1 MHPILS
7 DKKKLFFY
15 LFVWSLFGILSGVVL
30 SSFNGINTL
39 YAIAFT
45 LPLMMVYGEVNLSA
59 WYLCRAFPFERNSIW
74 KILLV
79 SIVSVVI
86 ISSSWTL
93 LAWGWLNAI
102 EQFFTIILSPVP
114 LIQTLLTIFGI
125 GIQFFLTSIAL
136 SYLIA
141 AFEKSKDAERNAY
154 ESRLLAQNAELKAL
168 RMQIDPHFL
177 FNSLNSI
184 SALTTTNPELA
195 RTMTTTLADFFRKS
209 LQYGSKETVSLKE
222 ELSLLNHYLD
232 IEKIRF
238 GKRLN
243 VVQHIEPDTLSCLT
257 PPLLLQPLV
266 ENAIKHGIAD
276 SIEGGTVSISAQTK
290 SDRLFISVENPI
302 GDDSSKKKGT
312 GLGLEI
318 VKKRLAATY
327 GKESDL
333 QTESDGNIFRV
344 ILFFPTSMNK

>member
-7 DKKKLFFY
+7 DKKKLFIY
-15 LFVWSLFGILSGVVL
+15 LVVWSVFGTLSGVIL
-30 SSFNGINTL
+30 ASFNGMNTL
-39 YAIAFT
+39 FSISFT
-45 LPLMMVYGEVNLSA
+45 LPLTMVYGEVNLSA
-59 WYLCRAFPFERNSIW
+59 WYLCRAFPLERNSIW

-79 SIVSVVI
+79 SVVSVTV

-93 LAWGWLNAI
+93 LGWGWLNAI
-102 EQFFTIILSPVP
+102 EQFFTITLSPVP
-114 LIQTLLTIFGI
+114 LVQTLLAMFGI
-125 GIQFFLTSIAL
+125 GVQFFLISIAL
-136 SYLIA
+136 GYLIA

-184 SALTTTNPELA
+184 SALTTTNPQMA

-243 VVQHIEPDTLSCLT
+243 VIQTIEPGALSSLT

-276 SIEGGTVSISAQTK
+276 SIEGGTIHISAQTK
-290 SDRLFISVENPI
+290 RNRLFISVENPFS
-302 GDDSSKKKGT
+302 DEPSKKKGT
-312 GLGLEI
+312 GLGLDI
-318 VKKRLAATY
+318 VKRRLAAMY
-327 GKESDL
+327 GNESDL
-333 QTESDGNIFRV
+333 QSESIGNIFRV
-344 ILFFPTSMNK
+344 VVFFPASVNT

>member
-7 DKKKLFFY
+7 DKKKLFIY
-15 LFVWSLFGILSGVVL
+15 LFVWSLFGILSGVML
-30 SSFNGINTL
+30 TSSGGANSL
-39 YAIAFT
+39 HAIAFT
-45 LPLMMVYGEVNLSA
+45 LPVMLVYGEVNLSA
-59 WYLCRAFPFERNSIW
+59 WFLCRAFPFERNSIW

-79 SIVSVVI
+79 SIVSVVL
-86 ISSSWTL
+86 ISSLWTL
-93 LAWGWLNAI
+93 LAWGWLNAV
-102 EQFFTIILSPVP
+102 EQFFTVTLSPVP
-114 LIQTLLTIFGI
+114 LLQTLLTVFGI
-125 GIQFFLTSIAL
+125 GVQLFLLSLAL

-141 AFEKSKDAERNAY
+141 AFERSKDAERNAY
-154 ESRLLAQNAELKAL
+154 ESKLLAQNAELKAL

-243 VVQHIEPDTLSCLT
+243 VVQTIEPQALSCLML
-257 PPLLLQPLV
+257 PLLLQPLT

-276 SIEGGTVSISAQTK
+276 SIEGGTISISANTK
-290 SDRLFISVENPI
+290 GSRLFISIENPI
-302 GDDSSKKKGT
+302 GGEASRKKGT
-312 GLGLEI
+312 GLGLDI

-327 GKESDL
+327 GTESDL
-333 QTESDGNIFRV
+333 QTESDGKVFRV
-344 ILFFPTSMNK
+344 ILFFPASTNT